1 MAQEPNPNI
10 NNGTNNGTEPVVNT
24 ANGSGEPQQ
33 NASQQD
39 VEALVKARMAEK
51 EEELRKQILEEIENE
66 KNLTDA
72 QKLEVERQKLA
83 KEKEEW
89 QKKLETETI
98 ALNVQKV
105 KSIYTK
111 AGFSEEMIELLV
123 DGVKL
128 DYSVEET
135 RANNIV
141 KSINA
146 YIEAKTKDLT
156 NQIQSNQPSPTMK
169 GGNNGQVKQ
178 SFFEQFNEPSPQSN
192 ESFFK

>member
-51 EEELRKQILEEIENE
+51 EEELRKQILEEMENE

-141 KSINA
+141 KSINS

-169 GGNNGQVKQ
+169 SGSNGQVKQ
-178 SFFEQFNEPSPQSN
+178 SFFEQFNEPNPQSN

>member
-24 ANGSGEPQQ
+24 ANGSGEPKQ

-51 EEELRKQILEEIENE
+51 EEELRKQILEEMENE

-111 AGFSEEMIELLV
+111 AGFSEEMIELLSEFN
-123 DGVKL
+123 K
-128 DYSVEET
+128 
-135 RANNIV
+135 NI
-141 KSINA
+141 SDN
-146 YIEAKTKDLT
+146 T
-156 NQIQSNQPSPTMK
+156 
-169 GGNNGQVKQ
+169 
-178 SFFEQFNEPSPQSN
+178 FN
-192 ESFFK
+192 

>member
-1 MAQEPNPNI
+1 MAQEPNPNV
-10 NNGTNNGTEPVVNT
+10 NNGIYNGTEPVVNGGT
-24 ANGSGEPQQ
+24 GSGDPNQTQ
-33 NASQQD
+33 TQQD
-39 VEALVKARMAEK
+39 VEALVKERMAKK

-66 KNLTDA
+66 KNLTEA
-72 QKLEVERQKLA
+72 QKLEVEKQKLA

-111 AGFSEEMIELLV
+111 AGFSEDMINLLV

-128 DYSVEET
+128 DYTVEEK
-135 RANNIV
+135 RANDIV

-146 YIEAKTKDLT
+146 FIEAKTKDLT
-156 NQIQSNQPSPTMK
+156 NQIQSNQPSPTIK
-169 GGNNGQVKQ
+169 SGTNGSQTK
-178 SFFEQFNEPSPQSN
+178 SFFEQFNEPNSQPK